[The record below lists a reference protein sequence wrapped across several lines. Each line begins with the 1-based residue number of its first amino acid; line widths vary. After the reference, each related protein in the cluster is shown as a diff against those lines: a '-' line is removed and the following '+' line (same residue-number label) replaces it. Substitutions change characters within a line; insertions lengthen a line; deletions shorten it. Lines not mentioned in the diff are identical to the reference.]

1 MDRLQVAL
9 ISLCLGWG
17 LAQLTEFIKN
27 KSKIKK
33 LKKAVSTELSDLEI
47 LLTERK
53 STAKNSALQYGQN
66 GNYSCSLGAPIS
78 SPVLDAYY
86 HEVAESFTDEQRYNI
101 RVFRDHVRAYNSIV
115 EWVERLGSKSA
126 TQNEVVFKL
135 FEAYKQSAFA
145 HEYIKAANS
154 VGGYQKIGDDHEAL
168 EALREDFKKL
178 TPQLAWKSS

>member
-9 ISLCLGWG
+9 ISLCLGWV
-17 LAQLTEFIKN
+17 LAQLTEVVKN
-27 KSKIKK
+27 KSKEKK
-33 LKKAVSTELSDLEI
+33 LKEAISTELGDLEH

-53 STAKNSALQYGQN
+53 KTAKRSSLNYGKDSN
-66 GNYSCSLGAPIS
+66 FTCSLGAPIS

-86 HEVAESFTDEQRYNI
+86 HEVAESFTIEQRYNI

-115 EWVERLGSKSA
+115 EWVEKLSSQSA
-126 TQNEVVFKL
+126 TQNEIVFKL

-154 VGGYQKIGDDHEAL
+154 VGGYEKIGDDHEAL
-168 EALREDFKKL
+168 EVLRKELKTL
-178 TPQLAWKSS
+178 TLQLAWKKS